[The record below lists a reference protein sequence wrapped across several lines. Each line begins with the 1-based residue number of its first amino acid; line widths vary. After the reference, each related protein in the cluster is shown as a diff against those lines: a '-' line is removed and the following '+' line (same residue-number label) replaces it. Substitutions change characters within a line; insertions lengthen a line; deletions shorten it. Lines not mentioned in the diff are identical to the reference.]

1 MSDQNYGHVDQ
12 WISEYPSLKRHIMRN
27 KRLFSGLDV
36 PRGREVTDQEWMEI
50 VQRIQS
56 VE

>member
-36 PRGREVTDQEWMEI
+36 PRGREVTDQQWMEI